1 MLPQMHVV
9 EEDGETIAFSKKLVM
24 NSALAN
30 YTGLLLVHRNVMLL
44 GSKVQWDVVN
54 FNLH

>member
-1 MLPQMHVV
+1 MHVV

-30 YTGLLLVHRNVMLL
+30 STGLLLVHRNVMLL